1 MATTNRWLLAAW
13 TWGILVSQ
21 VVLVAAQCSG
31 VTKTSNQK
39 LASGYTSSVL
49 ITGLRSPRGIAMD
62 TEGALLVA
70 EQAGGSVRR
79 LTLKDQGNIVCVDT
93 NKVLISEA
101 SVRVFPFP

>member
-1 MATTNRWLLAAW
+1 MTWLLAAW
-13 TWGILVSQ
+13 GIFLSQ
-21 VVLVAAQCSG
+21 VAAQCSG

-49 ITGLRSPRGIAMD
+49 ITGLRTPRGIAMD

-70 EQAGGSVRR
+70 EQAGGSIRR

-93 NKVLISEA
+93 NKVLINEGT
-101 SVRVFPFP
+101 VRISPPPLPSILTNIM